1 MRFVY
6 GTQTGILEGLRRFQ
20 VHSIEIMPHL
30 MHWHLALPDP
40 PTKIVMMHDDAAGLK
55 SFKKDNAPNTD
66 VVTCHAEDLKPN
78 RMLGIALGNSKKKR
92 WEWR

>member
-1 MRFVY
+1 
-6 GTQTGILEGLRRFQ
+6 
-20 VHSIEIMPHL
+20 

-78 RMLGIALGNSKKKR
+78 RMLDMLPMEKPSCTFPAIFQPSCIALGNSKKKR